1 MRRETSFEKL
11 DVLAVFKQGV
21 LGGAIAGLIFAAAE
35 VVAAVLQG
43 QPAWA
48 PLQLIAAVALGERA
62 LAEVALTPH
71 VVAVAL
77 GVHAVLSV
85 GYGIILAVVGM
96 ATFAAGTSVRGMTL
110 TGMAF
115 GFVLWLVNFFIIA
128 PLAFPWFT
136 AVDQAVQFILHV
148 FFFGAPL
155 GFYLGNTLA
164 HPSEVG
170 D

>member
-1 MRRETSFEKL
+1 MRKETSFESL
-11 DVLAVFKQGV
+11 DVLSVFRQ
-21 LGGAIAGLIFAAAE
+21 GAIGGVVAGVIFAVAE
-35 VVAAVLQG
+35 VIAAVLQG

-62 LAEVALTPH
+62 LSEAALTPH

-77 GVHAVLSV
+77 GVHALLSI

-96 ATFAAGTSVRGMTL
+96 ATFASGTSVWGMTL

-115 GFVLWLVNFFIIA
+115 GFALWLVNFFIIA
-128 PLAFPWFT
+128 PLVFPWFT
-136 AVDQAVQFILHV
+136 AVDQAVQFVLHV

-155 GFYLGNTLA
+155 GFYLGRRLA
-164 HPSEVG
+164 HSEVG
-170 D
+170 E